1 MFIYICVMMKLGV
14 LGPEGTFS
22 EMAAKKW
29 SREAKLVFFDN
40 LESAARSVDSGIC
53 DESIVPVENSLEGPV
68 NVVLDAL
75 LDVRS
80 PIIGE
85 EVIPIKQCLM
95 SRGAIEDIKVIV
107 SISQPLG
114 QCRQYIHENFP
125 HAEIKVTGS
134 TAHAAK
140 LAQEFPEMA
149 AIGCSEAAKLYGLK
163 VLREGIQDYQGN
175 HTRFIILGK
184 DPKGPTG
191 HDKTSLAV
199 YLDRDRPGALY
210 EFLGEFARRSINMT
224 RIESR
229 PSKKMLGDYWF
240 FIDVEGHADDAV
252 LREAIS
258 ALQDKCATLK
268 VLGSYP
274 KADTR

>member
-1 MFIYICVMMKLGV
+1 MMKLGL

-29 SREAKLVFFDN
+29 SPKAELIFMDDMECV
-40 LESAARSVDSGIC
+40 ARAVDDGPC
-53 DESIVPVENSLEGPV
+53 DESIVPIENSLEGPV
-68 NVVLDAL
+68 GVVMDAL
-75 LDVRS
+75 LEISS
-80 PIIGE
+80 PIVGE
-85 EVIPIKQCLM
+85 EIVHVKQCLM
-95 SRGAIEDIKVIV
+95 SRGSLKDIKVIV
-107 SISQPLG
+107 SHPQGLG
-114 QCRQYIHENFP
+114 QCRHYIHEHFP
-125 HAEIKVTGS
+125 NAEVRTTGS
-134 TAHAAK
+134 TSHAAR

-149 AIGCSEAAKLYGLK
+149 AIGCSESAHRYGLR
-163 VLREGIQDYQGN
+163 VLREGIQDYAAN
-175 HTRFIILGK
+175 YTRFIVLGK
-184 DPKGPTG
+184 HEPPPTG

-229 PSKKMLGDYWF
+229 PSKKLLGDYWF
-240 FIDVEGHADDAV
+240 FIDVEGHQKDPE

-258 ALQDKCATLK
+258 ALKDKSTTLK

-274 KADTR
+274 RADKA

>member
-1 MFIYICVMMKLGV
+1 MKLCL

-29 SREAKLVFFDN
+29 SPTAELAFIDDMDT
-40 LESAARSVDSGIC
+40 AARAVDAGIC
-53 DESIVPVENSLEGPV
+53 DESIVPIENSLEGPV
-68 NVVLDAL
+68 GVVMDAL
-75 LDVRS
+75 LEIRS
-80 PIIGE
+80 PIVGE
-85 EVIPIKQCLM
+85 EVLQVKQCLM
-95 SRGAIEDIKVIV
+95 SRGKLEDIKVIV
-107 SISQPLG
+107 SHPQGLG
-114 QCRQYIHENFP
+114 QCRHYIREHFP
-125 HAEIKVTGS
+125 NAEVRTTGS
-134 TAHAAK
+134 TSHAAR

-149 AIGCSEAAKLYGLK
+149 AIGCSASATKYGLH
-163 VLREGIQDYQGN
+163 VLKEGIQDYPMN
-175 HTRFIILGK
+175 HTRFIVLGK
-184 DPKGPTG
+184 KEPMPTG

-229 PSKKMLGDYWF
+229 PSKKVLGDYWF
-240 FIDVEGHADDAV
+240 FIDVEGHAEDPT

-258 ALQDKCATLK
+258 ALKAKGSTLI

-274 KADTR
+274 RADSP

>member
-1 MFIYICVMMKLGV
+1 MKLGL

-22 EMAAKKW
+22 EAAAKKW
-29 SREAKLVFFDN
+29 SPDAEMVFFDDM
-40 LESAARSVDSGIC
+40 ESAVTAVDEGLC

-68 NVVLDAL
+68 NVVLDTL
-75 LDVRS
+75 LDLRS

-85 EVIPIKQCLM
+85 EVLPIKQCLM
-95 SRGAIEDIKVIV
+95 SRGEFKDIKVIV
-107 SISQPLG
+107 SMSQPLG
-114 QCRQYIHENFP
+114 QCRRYIHEHFP
-125 HAEIKVTGS
+125 LAEVRATGS

-163 VLREGIQDYQGN
+163 VIREGIQDQPMN
-175 HTRFIILGK
+175 HTRFIVLGTHNVAA
-184 DPKGPTG
+184 TG
-191 HDKTSLAV
+191 RDKTSLAV

-229 PSKKMLGDYWF
+229 PSKKVLGDYWF
-240 FIDVEGHADDAV
+240 FIDVEGHAAEGV
-252 LREAIS
+252 LKEAIA
-258 ALQDKCATLK
+258 ALAHKNTRLK

-274 KADTR
+274 RADIL

>member
-1 MFIYICVMMKLGV
+1 MPIDVLMKLGL

-29 SREAKLVFFDN
+29 SPQAELVFFDDM
-40 LESAARSVDSGIC
+40 ESAARSVDDGIC
-53 DESIVPVENSLEGPV
+53 DECIVPIENSLEGPV
-68 NVVLDAL
+68 NVVLDTL

-95 SRGAIEDIKVIV
+95 SRGSIEDIKVIL
-107 SISQPLG
+107 SISQALG
-114 QCRQYIHENFP
+114 QCRRYIHENFP
-125 HAEIKVTGS
+125 GVEVKTTGS
-134 TAHAAK
+134 TAHAAR

-149 AIGCSEAAKLYGLK
+149 AIGCAESATRYGLK
-163 VLREGIQDYQGN
+163 VLKEGIQDYAGN
-175 HTRFIILGK
+175 QTRFIALGK
-184 DPKGPTG
+184 QIPASTG

-210 EFLGEFARRSINMT
+210 DFLGEFARRSINMT

-240 FIDVEGHADDAV
+240 FIDVEGHAKEPM
-252 LREAIS
+252 LGEAIS
-258 ALQDKCATLK
+258 ALKDKCAALK

-274 KADTR
+274 KADVK

>member
-1 MFIYICVMMKLGV
+1 MKLGL

-29 SREAKLVFFDN
+29 SPAAELMFFDDM
-40 LESAARSVDSGIC
+40 ESAAKAVDAGVC

-68 NVVLDAL
+68 NVVLDTL
-75 LDVRS
+75 LDIRS

-85 EVIPIKQCLM
+85 VVLPIKQCLM
-95 SRGAIEDIKVIV
+95 SRGELEDVKVIL
-107 SISQPLG
+107 SISQALG
-114 QCRQYIHENFP
+114 QCRRYIHEHFP
-125 HAEIKVTGS
+125 YAEVRTTGS

-140 LAQEFPEMA
+140 LAQEFPGMA
-149 AIGCSEAAKLYGLK
+149 AIGCSESAKRYGLK
-163 VLREGIQDYQGN
+163 VLKEGIQDQPAN
-175 HTRFIILGK
+175 HTRFIVLGK
-184 DPKGPTG
+184 NKQAPSG

-229 PSKKMLGDYWF
+229 PSKKVLGDYWF
-240 FIDVEGHADDAV
+240 FIDVEGHADDRI
-252 LREAIS
+252 LKEAIA
-258 ALQDKCATLK
+258 ALKDKCTELK
-268 VLGSYP
+268 VLGSYRR
-274 KADTR
+274 ADTV

>member
-1 MFIYICVMMKLGV
+1 M
-14 LGPEGTFS
+14 
-22 EMAAKKW
+22 
-29 SREAKLVFFDN
+29 
-40 LESAARSVDSGIC
+40 ESAVRAVDDGIC

-68 NVVLDAL
+68 NVVLDTL
-75 LDVRS
+75 LDLKS

-95 SRGAIEDIKVIV
+95 SRGELSDIKVIV
-107 SISQPLG
+107 SLSQPLG
-114 QCRQYIHENFP
+114 QCRRYIHENFP
-125 HAEIKVTGS
+125 HAEVRTTGS

-163 VLREGIQDYQGN
+163 VLKEGIQDQKLN
-175 HTRFIILGK
+175 HTRFIVLGDHK
-184 DPKGPTG
+184 ATATG
-191 HDKTSLAV
+191 RDKTSLAV

-210 EFLGEFARRSINMT
+210 DFLGEFARRSINMT

-229 PSKKMLGDYWF
+229 PSKKVLGDYWF
-240 FIDVEGHADDAV
+240 FIDVEGHSEAGA
-252 LREAIS
+252 LKEAIT
-258 ALQDKCATLK
+258 ALRNKSTTLK

-274 KADTR
+274 RSDML